1 MLVGLEQHR
10 LALSTSFGDPRTSAI
25 PGQELPK
32 SISHNE
38 QVHLLFL
45 GYFFYNINTSIFI
58 GPCIKFLFSF
68 FLSDSMYSSTTAN
81 SERPVRINVLQRSN
95 ATSHASSSSQPS
107 TRKSSVK
114 RYPAP
119 TPPSPRDP
127 TKVVLSGKGLKHA
140 HLDRPAVFG
149 IDGRNA
155 GPGRCCIQCVSIK
168 LNFRIP
174 GHDLLV

>member
-1 MLVGLEQHR
+1 
-10 LALSTSFGDPRTSAI
+10 
-25 PGQELPK
+25 
-32 SISHNE
+32 
-38 QVHLLFL
+38 
-45 GYFFYNINTSIFI
+45 
-58 GPCIKFLFSF
+58 
-68 FLSDSMYSSTTAN
+68 MYSSTTGN

-95 ATSHASSSSQPS
+95 TTSHSSSSSQPL

-114 RYPAP
+114 LYPAP

-155 GPGRCCIQCVSIK
+155 GPGRCCIQCISIELNIIMAGHDFQSSSGLFIK
-168 LNFRIP
+168 LIIFIWDSILYQMFMHN
-174 GHDLLV
+174 LV

>member
-1 MLVGLEQHR
+1 
-10 LALSTSFGDPRTSAI
+10 
-25 PGQELPK
+25 
-32 SISHNE
+32 
-38 QVHLLFL
+38 
-45 GYFFYNINTSIFI
+45 
-58 GPCIKFLFSF
+58 
-68 FLSDSMYSSTTAN
+68 MYSSTTGN

-95 ATSHASSSSQPS
+95 TTSHSSSSSQPS

-114 RYPAP
+114 LYPAP

-155 GPGRCCIQCVSIK
+155 GPGRCCIQCISIELNIIMAGHDFQSSSGLFIK
-168 LNFRIP
+168 LIIFIWDSILYQMFMHN
-174 GHDLLV
+174 LVQPQ